1 MTKKQIY
8 LLLLLFFST
17 SSMLLAQELS
27 SAKKAEVAGY
37 IQQAERF
44 LNEDNKNMAVSNYSK
59 IASIYWDNGLTTEAI
74 SYFEKTL
81 QLSEQLGNKNGIKQ
95 INTNLAY
102 IYTDL
107 GNDSKAL
114 FHFQKAYEATRNT
127 KDKDKT
133 NIIECL
139 NNIAMAQ
146 KSLKMHNEAI
156 ATLKESLGYAL
167 EEKDNQKLLRSC
179 YSELAEN
186 YQAIGD
192 MENWKL
198 NYGYFISFNSYVMG
212 TEKLEI
218 EKKQAVALAQA
229 TAARLKL
236 KLTELEYA
244 LTKDSLQSA
253 AKLTKEQQ
261 MEIDLLN
268 QTKKINDLEL
278 QKREAE
284 IQKARTEKYI
294 LFGILGIIFIIFI
307 LVFFQFRQKKKA
319 NKLLAEK
326 NKQLEQ
332 QKDEISM
339 KNLSLRSLNTALE
352 KQKAEIVA
360 SNEKLEILNKELA
373 GKNQQIEQSIVYAS
387 KIQEA
392 ILPSQKAIQTNFP
405 NSFIFYRPRD
415 IVSGDFY
422 WYSAKNGKQIIAAV
436 DCTGHSVPG
445 AFMSMIGNTLLN
457 EIVNEKNIMH
467 PAMILDK
474 LHEGIVN
481 TLNQGRDND
490 PKDGMDITLC
500 VIDKENRELEIAA
513 ANHSVFIITGN
524 ELQEIEGDIFSIG
537 DEMLLNK
544 VVNFTNHTIFLDEDT
559 SLYMMS
565 DGYQDQFGGDNNSK
579 FMKLN
584 VKKLLIA
591 NQHLSLE
598 EQGKLMASK
607 FDEWRGDKKQI
618 DDVLMIGLKIEC

>member
-1 MTKKQIY
+1 MIKKQIY
-8 LLLLLFFST
+8 LLLLVFLST
-17 SSMLLAQELS
+17 GSVLLAQELS
-27 SAKKAEVAGY
+27 STKKAEIAGY
-37 IQQAERF
+37 IQLAERF
-44 LNEDNKNMAVSNYSK
+44 LNENNENMAVANYNK
-59 IASIYWDNGLTTEAI
+59 VASIYWDNNLYTEAI

-81 QLSEQLGNKNGIKQ
+81 ELSKQLGNKNAIKQ
-95 INTNLAY
+95 LNNNLAFV
-102 IYTDL
+102 YTDM
-107 GNDSKAL
+107 GNDTKAL
-114 FHFQKAYEATRNT
+114 FHFQKALEVTRDS
-127 KDKDKT
+127 KDKIK
-133 NIIECL
+133 IIECL
-139 NNIAMAQ
+139 NNIAMTQ
-146 KSLKMHNEAI
+146 KELKMHNEAI
-156 ATLKESLGYAL
+156 ATLKESLSYAL
-167 EEKDNQKLLRSC
+167 EEKENQKLLRSC
-179 YSELAEN
+179 YSELADN

-192 MENWKL
+192 LENWKL
-198 NYGYFISFNSYVMG
+198 NYGYFTSFDSYVMG
-212 TEKLEI
+212 TEKLEL

-236 KLTELEYA
+236 KLTELEFA
-244 LTKDSLQSA
+244 LTKDSLQNA

-278 QKREAE
+278 GKRKAE
-284 IQKARTEKYI
+284 IQKAQTEKYI
-294 LFGILGIIFIIFI
+294 LFGIIGIIFIIFV

-326 NKQLEQ
+326 NIQLEQ

-352 KQKAEIVA
+352 KQKAEIIA
-360 SNEKLEILNKELA
+360 SNEKLEILNKEL
-373 GKNQQIEQSIVYAS
+373 GDKNQQIEQSIVYAS

-392 ILPSQKAIQTNFP
+392 ILPSQKAIQINFP

-457 EIVNEKNIMH
+457 EIVNEKNLMH

-500 VIDKENRELEIAA
+500 VIDKENKEIEIAA
-513 ANHSVFIITGN
+513 ANHSVFIVTGN

-544 VVNFTNHTIFLDEDT
+544 VVNFTNHTIFLDDDT
-559 SLYMMS
+559 TLYMMS
-565 DGYQDQFGGDNNSK
+565 DGYQDQFGGENNSK

-584 VKKLLIA
+584 LKKILLA

-598 EQGKLMASK
+598 EQGKLMAWK
-607 FDEWRGDKKQI
+607 FDEWRGNNKQI
-618 DDVLMIGLKIEC
+618 DDVLLIGLKIEC